1 MFMLNSFL
9 KELILKVKRLLATV
23 LIGTGLLS
31 VGFVSNTLAH
41 QSSDFT
47 HYDDFSTKRLDAAR
61 WFGEES
67 ASGGPGGLESVRRV
81 NRHGR
86 LMMMHH
92 VSGGDASNSG
102 LHISRNR
109 LRMPREQRIAGMQFD
124 VKVKRLALRGCDAE
138 GASDSAAKARGVMF
152 LFNDGSSASSGNA
165 TGDVGAVVEV
175 HKSVSSESKRSMYHV
190 RGFVFR
196 CSNKSCSSTS
206 TVGSVDLGEAKR
218 YKAATLGMQWHP
230 ETTEVSFWK
239 NDDHREMVSYDLNDD
254 ELSNFSN
261 QRLEVRVEAANCEAG
276 ERPFAEMRASFD
288 NVMIDPVMIRP

>member
-1 MFMLNSFL
+1 MN
-9 KELILKVKRLLATV
+9 IKRILATT
-23 LIGTGLLS
+23 LIGGGLLGF
-31 VGFVSNTLAH
+31 GFVNHTFA
-41 QSSDFT
+41 QSSADFT
-47 HYDDFSTKRLDAAR
+47 RYDHFSAKRLDSSK

-67 ASGGPGGLESVRRV
+67 ASGGPGGLESVRRI
-81 NRHGR
+81 NRHR
-86 LMMMHH
+86 QLEMIHR

-102 LHISRNR
+102 RHISRNR

-175 HKSVSSESKRSMYHV
+175 HKSVSSDWKRSWYHA

-206 TVGSVDLGEAKR
+206 TVGSVDLGAVKR
-218 YKAATLGMQWHP
+218 NKAVTLGMQWHP
-230 ETTEVSFWK
+230 DTTEVSFWK
-239 NDDHREMVSYDLNDD
+239 NDDHREIVSYDLNDE

-276 ERPFAEMRASFD
+276 ERPFAEMRVAFD
-288 NVMIDPVMIRP
+288 NVMIDPVMIQP